1 MALSDFTF
9 CKLTILPFKKMK
21 ILLLDSNHPLITE
34 QLLAKGF
41 ILEEDFTSSY
51 DEVLQKINQYDGIII
66 RSRIPL
72 DKNFLENAQNLKF
85 IARVGAGMEN
95 IDLETAKN
103 LGISLINSP
112 EGNRDAV
119 AEHVVAMLL
128 ILMNRLFIAS
138 EEVKNGIWKREEN
151 RGDELLGKTF
161 GIIGY
166 GNMGKA
172 TAKKLSGF
180 GVEVIFYD
188 ILPNLED
195 EFAKQVSLEELQ
207 ERADILSLHI
217 PLDASTEYLVDENF
231 ISKMKK
237 NFYLVNTARGKNVET
252 SALVDALKSGKV
264 KAAALDVLEYEKSSF
279 ENLDISTSLSTR
291 NKEDLQFL
299 LESNQVIVT
308 PHIAGWTHQSK
319 EKLAQ
324 FIVDKIVQQFC

>member
-1 MALSDFTF
+1 
-9 CKLTILPFKKMK
+9 MK

-103 LGISLINSP
+103 LRISLINSP

-172 TAKKLSGF
+172 TAKRLSGF
-180 GVEVIFYD
+180 GVEVIFHD
-188 ILPNLED
+188 ILPDLED

-231 ISKMKK
+231 ILKMKK
-237 NFYLVNTARGKNVET
+237 NFYLVNTARGKNVKT

-264 KAAALDVLEYEKSSF
+264 RAAALDVLEYEKSSF
-279 ENLDISTSLSTR
+279 ENLDTSTSLSTR

-299 LESNQVIVT
+299 LDSEQVIVT

>member
-1 MALSDFTF
+1 
-9 CKLTILPFKKMK
+9 MK

-72 DKNFLENAQNLKF
+72 NKNFLENAQNLKF

-95 IDLETAKN
+95 IDLEVAKN

-138 EEVKNGIWKREEN
+138 EEVKNGVWKREEN

-172 TAKKLSGF
+172 TAKRLSGF

-217 PLDASTEYLVDENF
+217 PLDASTKYLVDENF

-237 NFYLVNTARGKNVET
+237 NFYLVNTARGKNVKT
-252 SALVDALKSGKV
+252 SALVDALKSGKI

-279 ENLDISTSLSTR
+279 ENLDTSTSLSTR

-299 LESNQVIVT
+299 LDSEQVIVT

>member
-1 MALSDFTF
+1 
-9 CKLTILPFKKMK
+9 MK

-41 ILEEDFTSSY
+41 LLEEDFTSSY

-72 DKNFLENAQNLKF
+72 DKNFLENAENLKF

-95 IDLETAKN
+95 IDLEVAKN

-172 TAKKLSGF
+172 TAKRLSGF

-217 PLDASTEYLVDENF
+217 PLDASTKYLVDENF

-237 NFYLVNTARGKNVET
+237 NFYLVNTARGKNVKT

-264 KAAALDVLEYEKSSF
+264 KSAALDVLEYEKSSF

>member
-1 MALSDFTF
+1 
-9 CKLTILPFKKMK
+9 MK

-34 QLLAKGF
+34 QLSAKGF
-41 ILEEDFTSSY
+41 LLEEDFTSSY
-51 DEVLQKINQYDGIII
+51 DEVLQKINNYEGIII

-72 DKNFLENAQNLKF
+72 DKNFLERAKNLKF

-95 IDLETAKN
+95 IDIEVAKT

-112 EGNRDAV
+112 EGNRDSV
-119 AEHVVAMLL
+119 AEHVVGMLL

-172 TAKKLSGF
+172 TAKRLSGF
-180 GVEVIFYD
+180 GVKVIFHD
-188 ILPNLED
+188 LLPNLQD
-195 EFAKQVSLEELQ
+195 EFAEQVSLEKLQ
-207 ERADILSLHI
+207 QEADILSLHI
-217 PLDASTEYLVDENF
+217 PLDASTKYLVDEDF

-237 NFYLVNTARGKNVET
+237 NFYFINTARGKNLKT
-252 SALVDALKSGKV
+252 SALVEAIKQGKV
-264 KAAALDVLEYEKSSF
+264 LGAALDVLEYEKSSF
-279 ENLDISTSLSTR
+279 ENLETD
-291 NKEDLQFL
+291 NEDLAYL
-299 LESNQVIVT
+299 LKSDKVIVT

-324 FIVDKIVQQFC
+324 FIVDKIVKEFSL

>member
-1 MALSDFTF
+1 
-9 CKLTILPFKKMK
+9 MK

-172 TAKKLSGF
+172 TAKRLSGF

-217 PLDASTEYLVDENF
+217 PLDASTKYLVDENF

-237 NFYLVNTARGKNVET
+237 NFYLVNTARGKNVKT

-279 ENLDISTSLSTR
+279 ENLDTSTSLGTR

>member
-1 MALSDFTF
+1 
-9 CKLTILPFKKMK
+9 MK

-95 IDLETAKN
+95 IDLEVAKN

-172 TAKKLSGF
+172 TAKRLSGF

-217 PLDASTEYLVDENF
+217 PLDASTEFLVDENF

-237 NFYLVNTARGKNVET
+237 NFYLVNTARGKNVKT

-279 ENLDISTSLSTR
+279 ENLDTSTSLSTR

-299 LESNQVIVT
+299 LDSEQVIVT

>member
-1 MALSDFTF
+1 
-9 CKLTILPFKKMK
+9 MK

-95 IDLETAKN
+95 IDLEAAKN

-138 EEVKNGIWKREEN
+138 EEVKNGVWKREEN

-172 TAKKLSGF
+172 TAKRLSGF

-217 PLDASTEYLVDENF
+217 PLDASTEFLVDENF

-237 NFYLVNTARGKNVET
+237 NFYLVNTARGKNVKT
-252 SALVDALKSGKV
+252 SAIVDALKSGKV

-279 ENLDISTSLSTR
+279 ENLDTSTSLSTR

-299 LESNQVIVT
+299 LDSEQVIVT

>member
-1 MALSDFTF
+1 
-9 CKLTILPFKKMK
+9 MK

-72 DKNFLENAQNLKF
+72 NKNFLENAQNLKF

-138 EEVKNGIWKREEN
+138 EEVKNGVWKREEN

-172 TAKKLSGF
+172 TAKRLSGF

-217 PLDASTEYLVDENF
+217 PLDASTKYLVDENF

-237 NFYLVNTARGKNVET
+237 NFYLVNTARGKNVKT
-252 SALVDALKSGKV
+252 SALVDALKSGKI

-279 ENLDISTSLSTR
+279 ENLDTSTSLSTR

-299 LESNQVIVT
+299 LDSEQVIVT

>member
-1 MALSDFTF
+1 
-9 CKLTILPFKKMK
+9 MK

-119 AEHVVAMLL
+119 AEHVVGMLL

-172 TAKKLSGF
+172 TAKRLSGF

-237 NFYLVNTARGKNVET
+237 NFYLVNTARGKNVKT

-279 ENLDISTSLSTR
+279 ENLDT
-291 NKEDLQFL
+291 NNEDLQFL

>member
-1 MALSDFTF
+1 
-9 CKLTILPFKKMK
+9 MK

-41 ILEEDFTSSY
+41 VLEEDFTSSY

-95 IDLETAKN
+95 IDLEVAKN

-138 EEVKNGIWKREEN
+138 EEVKNGVWKREEN

-172 TAKKLSGF
+172 TAKRLSGF

-237 NFYLVNTARGKNVET
+237 NFYLVNTARGKNVKT

-279 ENLDISTSLSTR
+279 ENLDISASLSTR

-319 EKLAQ
+319 KKLAQ